1 MLRLPAT
8 PTALVREVIQPAL
21 SVFPASW
28 SSREAVVLLVAIAI
42 QESKLATR
50 RQGTASKPG
59 PARGLWQF
67 EVAGADGVLHHPKTH
82 PQAIT
87 LCRDAHIPA
96 SAGAVHRR
104 VEIDDL
110 LACRFARLLLRS
122 DAAPLPAADL
132 RSEAAAFAYYVRNW
146 RPGAAN
152 TPQGRAKCAKR
163 FSGAWRMALEVAA

>member
-21 SVFPASW
+21 TVFPASW
-28 SSREAVVLLVAIAI
+28 ASREAMTLLVAFAI

-50 RQGTASKPG
+50 RQGTATRPG

-67 EVAGADGVLHHPKTH
+67 EVAGADGVLHHPETH
-82 PQAIT
+82 AQALT
-87 LCRDAHIPA
+87 LCRDARIPA

-122 DAAPLPAADL
+122 DPTPLPQADL
-132 RSEAAAFAYYVRNW
+132 RSEAAAFAYYLRNW
-146 RPGAAN
+146 RPGAAR

-163 FSGAWRMALEVAA
+163 FATAWRMALEAVA